1 MYVFKNDSDSQ
12 DLSNRIFGG
21 STLKITDAPFMAE
34 YVSWMDEEYRCGAC
48 IVHERFLITAA
59 HCYFPNYNNY
69 VQVGS
74 DHYNGGKKYSVQE
87 VVIHPEYMMYTDY
100 NNDIA
105 VIILKTKLVL
115 NERVNIIKMAT
126 KDSVV
131 MPGEIM
137 TTMGFGMTEDFDTSN
152 KLLIVKVPYVGHSEC
167 RSKIDM
173 TITASMICAG
183 GVVGQDS
190 CKGDS
195 GGPLVYKGLLYGIV
209 SFGRSCGLPIPGVYA
224 SIPALRDF
232 VDQTIKNKTSTDMS
246 IKKINRPWRV
256 IKS

>member
-1 MYVFKNDSDSQ
+1 MGTVRSLQ
-12 DLSNRIFGG
+12 R
-21 STLKITDAPFMAE
+21 
-34 YVSWMDEEYRCGAC
+34 W
-48 IVHERFLITAA
+48 
-59 HCYFPNYNNY
+59 
-69 VQVGS
+69 
-74 DHYNGGKKYSVQE
+74 KKYIVQE

-131 MPGEIM
+131 KPGEIM

-152 KLLIVKVPYVGHSEC
+152 KLLIVKVPYVGLSEC

-190 CKGDS
+190 CKNCC
-195 GGPLVYKGLLYGIV
+195 YN
-209 SFGRSCGLPIPGVYA
+209 
-224 SIPALRDF
+224 
-232 VDQTIKNKTSTDMS
+232 TE
-246 IKKINRPWRV
+246 
-256 IKS
+256 